1 MTAVSQKLI
10 TSPFKKFGTLF
21 PVRVCPI
28 PLLELIKTALQ
39 TFLCVLRVI
48 KSPQVTR
55 MDEFHS
61 ERLNDFLPRC
71 SLPSYLY

>member
-39 TFLCVLRVI
+39 TFLRVLRVI
-48 KSPQVTR
+48 KSPQVT
-55 MDEFHS
+55 
-61 ERLNDFLPRC
+61 
-71 SLPSYLY
+71 